1 MKTNKENET
10 IAFVFIL
17 SIYTHIQRGWEFVLD
32 GEPVFKKTL
41 FWAFLWLCKVQS
53 PGHDLKR

>member
-1 MKTNKENET
+1 MKT

-17 SIYTHIQRGWEFVLD
+17 SIYTHTEEGRGFVLD
-32 GEPVFKKTL
+32 GNQFFKKTL